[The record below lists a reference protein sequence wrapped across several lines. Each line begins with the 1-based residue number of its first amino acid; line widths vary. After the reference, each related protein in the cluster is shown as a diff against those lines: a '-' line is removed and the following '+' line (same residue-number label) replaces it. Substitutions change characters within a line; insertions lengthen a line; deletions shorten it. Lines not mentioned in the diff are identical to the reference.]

1 MATTIVTKNGS
12 GAPTD
17 SDLVA
22 GELAV
27 DLTNGRL
34 YTTDLD
40 SGGTVLELGTN
51 PASDVTFGDN
61 TKAIFG
67 AGDDLQIYHDGSNS
81 YIEDAGAGVLFIKGT
96 GGVYLRGKDSDEDL
110 GRFLENGAV
119 DLYYDGSTKLATTST
134 GIDVTGNVTADGLTV
149 DDVVSIDTSTGNAF
163 SSTGNLKIDIDSD
176 NNQTDRTFQ
185 ITSDGSSKT
194 LFQAEEG
201 GDISFY
207 EDTGTTPK
215 FFWDA
220 SAESLGIG
228 TTSPRKKLEVSGIA
242 GANVLQS
249 QDTADSTNFLRMYA
263 DVASGAAIN
272 VNTGGVIRFCHSAE
286 DFTSFT
292 EAMRIDA
299 SGNVGIGTAN
309 GDVTNDGNASRTYV
323 GIIGTANRGRLNIGT
338 TASNGADAGALAF
351 TNGANTLADISVD
364 TTAGVQNTGT
374 MYVNGSRAIKIQAAA
389 SDEVVFNESG
399 ADVDF
404 RVESDNN
411 ANALFVEGGNGEVM
425 FGKNTISSNTVG
437 VAIRGTSG
445 ETFCSISTGNTL
457 HVYDTVASAFR
468 FYVHLNGGI
477 SNYSANNVNL
487 SDEREKKNVEALP
500 SQWDCLKHWDLKQ
513 FHYNADD
520 DALPKK
526 YGVIAQEIEAHCPEV
541 IDVFK
546 VDEDTERMG
555 VKEQQMMW
563 MAIKALQEAQT
574 RIESLEARI
583 EALES

>member
-1 MATTIVTKNGS
+1 MATKIVTKNS
-12 GAPTD
+12 STASAVPTA
-17 SDLVA
+17 SDLVQ

-27 DLTNGRL
+27 NVADKRLFTEDNGG
-34 YTTDLD
+34 
-40 SGGTVLELGTN
+40 SIVELGTN
-51 PASDVTFGDN
+51 PSTIDINAGSIDGTAIGASSAST
-61 TKAIFG
+61 G
-67 AGDDLQIYHDGSNS
+67 A
-81 YIEDAGAGVLFIKGT
+81 F
-96 GGVYLRGKDSDEDL
+96 
-110 GRFLENGAV
+110 
-119 DLYYDGSTKLATTST
+119 TTLTAT
-134 GIDVTGNVTADGLTV
+134 GIDVTGTATMDGL
-149 DDVVSIDTSTGNAF
+149 VVNTGSYGAVEAGSGRMYG
-163 SSTGNLKIDIDSD
+163 SSSHGLVIQGSGTTNDFLFLG
-176 NNQTDRTFQ
+176 
-185 ITSDGSSKT
+185 SDGSDS
-194 LFQAEEG
+194 FRIG
-201 GDISFY
+201 NNRDISFY